1 MDSRSIPAPEK
12 FFCDKEGIVKW
23 NSSLAIGIEAIDNQ
37 HKKIF
42 EHLLALEN
50 SVAKRD
56 PWHIVRFLLSQLGEY
71 MKFHLAVEEAMLEI
85 VRYPQQT
92 DHCKAHAKIV
102 EQIAELEKQL
112 QRTGSGES
120 LVNFFEDWFIRHV
133 LSDDREYADYVKKE
147 FPALYGRN

>member
-1 MDSRSIPAPEK
+1 M
-12 FFCDKEGIVKW
+12 KW
-23 NSSLAIGIEAIDNQ
+23 NSSLAIGIGTIDNQ

-56 PWHIVRFLLSQLGEY
+56 PWHIVRFLLSQLTEY
-71 MKFHLAVEEAMLEI
+71 LKFHLAVEEAMLEI
-85 VRYPQQT
+85 VRYPQRK
-92 DHCKAHAKIV
+92 DHCLAHATLL
-102 EQIAELEKQL
+102 EQIAMLEKQL

-120 LVNFFEDWFIRHV
+120 LVGFFEGWFVHHV
-133 LSDDREYADYVKKE
+133 LGDDRQYADYVKKE